1 LEQESKEAKEKSVT
15 AISLLENRVAELE
28 GRLAAEQERSRKLQE
43 EKENSAKSS
52 EALLNTLRHDVEVL
66 SIAKEDMLV
75 QLADKEVKLA
85 EAQKGLSELNEALER
100 YRTDHI
106 RSAEALRDDI
116 LQLLE
121 QCNLSAPPVPLPR
134 CTVESFYE
142 WVNACFDVI
151 SMNTKIFGELGAAVG
166 VRTLAYSVCSLVP
179 SDRPSSKKRSAR
191 AIFVDLRR
199 RTLNGLATQS

>member
-1 LEQESKEAKEKSVT
+1 
-15 AISLLENRVAELE
+15 VAELE
-28 GRLAAEQERSRKLQE
+28 GRLAAEQERSRKLQQ

-52 EALLNTLRHDVEVL
+52 EALINTLRHDVEVL
-66 SIAKEDMLV
+66 SSAKEDLRV
-75 QLADKEVKLA
+75 QLTDREAKLA
-85 EAQKGLSELNEALER
+85 EAQRGVSELNEALER

-106 RSAEALRDDI
+106 RSAEALRNDI

-142 WVNACFDVI
+142 WVDACFDVI

-166 VRTLAYSVCSLVP
+166 VRT
-179 SDRPSSKKRSAR
+179 
-191 AIFVDLRR
+191 
-199 RTLNGLATQS
+199 

>member
-1 LEQESKEAKEKSVT
+1 
-15 AISLLENRVAELE
+15 
-28 GRLAAEQERSRKLQE
+28 
-43 EKENSAKSS
+43 
-52 EALLNTLRHDVEVL
+52 
-66 SIAKEDMLV
+66 M
-75 QLADKEVKLA
+75 
-85 EAQKGLSELNEALER
+85 LER

-151 SMNTKIFGELGAAVG
+151 SMNRRSLESLGLQWG
-166 VRTLAYSVCSLVP
+166 F
-179 SDRPSSKKRSAR
+179 AR
-191 AIFVDLRR
+191 
-199 RTLNGLATQS
+199 